1 MVLSLPRE
9 LAHVGK
15 VNRMAGK
22 QTETKEPKKSVFET
36 LNAMLFG
43 KTNAKAAK
51 AGSDLGD
58 KLLNMHKKPK

>member
-1 MVLSLPRE
+1 
-9 LAHVGK
+9 
-15 VNRMAGK
+15 MAGK

-43 KTNAKAAK
+43 KVNAKAKK
-51 AGSDLGD
+51 AGGDLGN